1 MMPAVPAMIVPI
13 TPGVIVP
20 IVITWSVVIG
30 ISVVIARIITRV
42 VIGRWTYE
50 NPKVD
55 TCLCRL
61 WNESRQTES
70 HQSNYKVFIHRIVSF
85 S

>member
-1 MMPAVPAMIVPI
+1 MTPVVPAMIVPI
-13 TPGVIVP
+13 TPSAIVP
-20 IVITWSVVIG
+20 RMITRPVVIG

-50 NPKVD
+50 DPKVD
-55 TCLCRL
+55 TCFCRL

-85 S
+85 F